1 MTFEIACLLHVFK
14 NRDRR
19 FCLLSRFFGSDI
31 PKVCW
36 MQHGCSA
43 ENIVCPGS
51 ARYVFSASV
60 RNIPVRL
67 DVEGK
72 IRVFRLHFLPDV
84 REQAGRIRKEPGGKH
99 FRPK

>member
-19 FCLLSRFFGSDI
+19 FCLLSRFFWLRHTEGLLDAAR
-31 PKVCW
+31 
-36 MQHGCSA
+36 MQCGKHCLSRIGP
-43 ENIVCPGS
+43 V
-51 ARYVFSASV
+51 RFSASV

-84 REQAGRIRKEPGGKH
+84 REQAGRIRGGIVDHDIEP
-99 FRPK
+99 